1 MEKRARSGSKSLEKY
16 LVFYYL
22 EGSERGL

>member
-1 MEKRARSGSKSLEKY
+1 MEKRARRGSKTLEKY

-22 EGSERGL
+22 GGPEQDL